1 MAASAGN
8 EGELSKTRL
17 KEAHMKLGFAI
28 CILVFALMEASQAQS
43 NAIPVTADNFTRA
56 ESDTY
61 FANIV
66 KQAGGPGKFFHRREI
81 EPVENQIVIRA
92 NRDTLYSAA
101 VFDLDAGPVTV
112 ALPKSGKR
120 FMSMIVIDEDQYVP
134 AVYYGGNHA
143 FSKAQIGT
151 RYLMLA
157 LRTLVDPS
165 DPKDIQQAHALQDAV
180 TVSQKSPGKFE
191 IPAWDATSH
200 KKVKDALLVLASTL
214 PDSDH
219 GFGKKSEVDPVRRL
233 ILSASAWGGNPD
245 KEAKYLNVFPEK
257 NDGKTVYRLNV
268 KSVPVDGFW
277 SISVYNADGN
287 FQKNALD
294 AYSLNNITA
303 RKSADGAVAVQ
314 FGGCDEKTPNCLPTM
329 PGWNYMVRFYRPRP
343 DILNGKWKFPEPQPV
358 P

>member
-1 MAASAGN
+1 MNSLRSHIFPGLALAAIVS
-8 EGELSKTRL
+8 
-17 KEAHMKLGFAI
+17 F
-28 CILVFALMEASQAQS
+28 VQAQPAGTA
-43 NAIPVTADNFTRA
+43 NPVTADNITRA

-61 FANIV
+61 VANIV

-92 NRDTLYSAA
+92 NRDTLYSAG

-112 ALPKSGKR
+112 ALPETGKR

-134 AVYYGGNHA
+134 AVHYGGSHT
-143 FSKAQIGT
+143 FSKEQIGT

-165 DPKDIQQAHALQDAV
+165 DPNDIQQSHALQDAV
-180 TVSQKSPGKFE
+180 TVSQRGPGKFE
-191 IPAWDATSH
+191 IPAWDPVSH

-214 PDSDH
+214 PDSDR
-219 GFGKKSEVDPVRRL
+219 GFGKKDEVDPVRRL

-245 KEAKYLNVFPEK
+245 KEAKYLNVFPAK
-257 NDGKTVYRLNV
+257 NDGNTVYRLNV
-268 KSVPVDGFW
+268 SNVPVDGFW

-287 FQKNALD
+287 FEKNAYD

-303 RKSADGAVAVQ
+303 RKSADGSVAVQ
-314 FGGCDEKTPNCLPTM
+314 FGGCDGKIPNCLPTM

-343 DILNGKWKFPEPQPV
+343 EILNGSWKFPQPQPV
-358 P
+358 T